1 MKLKNLSQLTL
12 PVSYFWVFKK
22 ASENEEILVRRMGR
36 ILPSVRRGSTIAKL
50 PIIDQEVRI
59 DTSLR
64 KTIVPD
70 KEVCTFD
77 KVSKFCLL

>member
-1 MKLKNLSQLTL
+1 
-12 PVSYFWVFKK
+12 
-22 ASENEEILVRRMGR
+22 MGR

-77 KVSKFCLL
+77 KVSNEKLKRLF